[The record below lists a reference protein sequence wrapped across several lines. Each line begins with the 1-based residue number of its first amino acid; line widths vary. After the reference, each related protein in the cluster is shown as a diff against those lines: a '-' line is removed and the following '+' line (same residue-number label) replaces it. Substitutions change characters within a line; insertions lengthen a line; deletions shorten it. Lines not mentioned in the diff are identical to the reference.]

1 MELRFK
7 MKILLIYPPF
17 QIGEGM
23 GKVMCSPPLS
33 LLTLAGAVRD
43 LNHYIEILDL
53 NADHSCGINK
63 LEEKIRQFN
72 LIGITCMTNTFG
84 IVLKICKI
92 AKRNSI
98 PTILGGF
105 HPTLVPDIIDE
116 FDCIDMI
123 CRGEG
128 DITFRELLE
137 NKPKDQIL
145 GLSYKENGTIFHN
158 PDRPLIKNLDR
169 LPFPSNDLVESNPYH
184 YIWVP
189 AWVCETSRGCPFK
202 CNFCC
207 VTQFHKGRYR
217 TKSPERVIEELL
229 KVPDKTKLVFFTD
242 DNFSLQKKRVMR
254 ICELLEKTKLSKR
267 LMFVCQSRVD
277 DIANNPDMVKAMAKA
292 GFMCFFIGFESFK
305 QMSLNNMEK
314 QYTIDKVRKA
324 INLCHKNGIMVF
336 GSFIIGNIGENTKD
350 TWRTFKLMKE
360 LDIDLMM
367 TCPITPFPGT
377 PLYDNAVKKGWI
389 TKDFKWEKWNIKAI
403 MNTPDMSRDEI
414 QELVDESY
422 RFFYN
427 DIGFF
432 LFGKRLLRF
441 LFNPKFW
448 WFKNVA
454 FSVFTNGLTK
464 FLMTL

>member
-1 MELRFK
+1 
-7 MKILLIYPPF
+7 MKVLLIYPPF
-17 QIGEGM
+17 QVGEGM
-23 GKVMCSPPLS
+23 GKAMCSPPLS

-43 LNHYIEILDL
+43 LNHSIEILDL
-53 NADHSCGINK
+53 NIDHSCGIDK
-63 LEEKIRQFN
+63 LEQKIQQFDM
-72 LIGITCMTNTFG
+72 IGITCMTNTFG
-84 IVLKICKI
+84 LVLKICKI
-92 AKRNSI
+92 AKKNSI

-105 HPTLVPDIIDE
+105 HPTLVPNIIDE

-137 NKPKDQIL
+137 GKPKHLIL
-145 GLSYKENGTIFHN
+145 GLSYRQNGAIFHN

-169 LPFPSNDLVESNPYH
+169 LSFPNNDLVESKPYH

-207 VTQFHKGRYR
+207 VTQFHKGQYR

-229 KVPDKTKLVFFTD
+229 RVPNKTKLIFFTD

-254 ICELLEKTKLSKR
+254 ICELLVKTKLNKR

-277 DIANNPDMVKAMAKA
+277 DIANNPDMVKAMSKA
-292 GFMCFFIGFESFK
+292 GFMCFFVGFESFK

-314 QYTIDKVRKA
+314 QYTLDKVRES
-324 INLCHKNGIMVF
+324 ISICHKNGIMVF
-336 GSFIIGNIGENTKD
+336 GSFIIGNIGETIKD
-350 TWRTFKLMKE
+350 TWRTLKLMKE

-377 PLYDNAVKKGWI
+377 PLYDDAVKNGWI
-389 TKDFKWEKWNIKAI
+389 PDDFKWEKWNIRAA
-403 MNTPDMSRDEI
+403 MNTPDMTRDEI

-422 RFFYN
+422 RYFYN
-427 DIGFF
+427 DIGSFF
-432 LFGKRLLRF
+432 FGKRTLRF

-454 FSVFTNGLTK
+454 FSVMTNGLTK
-464 FLMTL
+464 YLMTIK